1 MTYLL
6 TLEWHVNAKQQ
17 QNFSRRFTDLSDKP
31 RWNKDKVMAAEY
43 LTELRDNQNL
53 RHGTSF
59 DVAFGIIVI
68 LASGFSAY
76 TTYLGFS
83 YDIPAFLAFALAL
96 IIGIGLL
103 SINFKLRE
111 ARRTATGLG
120 GPLVA
125 FLFIFV
131 FSFVSNTNAIY
142 TFFLQRDIVGQTQ
155 EEAWRVFDSETT
167 NVLAELDRDPQLVR
181 FEAQKTA
188 LAIARQNLKEQIV
201 DSNNPGLG
209 SLAQSHL
216 NEVSEILGTG
226 LTPLRAP
233 DPSAPMAQHQAY
245 AERLDTFIAD
255 QAQTEFANGDG
266 VAFVELT
273 DKIHQLRGFY
283 EDKIRSKEYR
293 SDTTDLMKRDLDA
306 ITFKARD
313 LLDKDLK
320 LATINNSADATG
332 SFQYTWTNFV
342 NWISPAAIILSVLLG
357 ALLDILAPVLA
368 LLLYRSEEVY

>member
-6 TLEWHVNAKQQ
+6 TLEWRVNAKQQ
-17 QNFSRRFTDLSDKP
+17 QNFSRRFPDLSDKP
-31 RWNKDKVMAAEY
+31 RWNEDKVMAAEY

>member
-1 MTYLL
+1 
-6 TLEWHVNAKQQ
+6 
-17 QNFSRRFTDLSDKP
+17 
-31 RWNKDKVMAAEY
+31 MAAEY

-103 SINFKLRE
+103 AINFKLRE

-216 NEVSEILGTG
+216 DEVSEILGTG

-342 NWISPAAIILSVLLG
+342 DWISPAAIILSVLLG

>member
-1 MTYLL
+1 
-6 TLEWHVNAKQQ
+6 
-17 QNFSRRFTDLSDKP
+17 
-31 RWNKDKVMAAEY
+31 MASEY
-43 LTELRDNQNL
+43 LTELRGVGSL

-59 DVAFGIIVI
+59 DVAFGTIVI

-96 IIGIGLL
+96 IIGIGLV

-125 FLFIFV
+125 FLFVFV
-131 FSFVSNTNAIY
+131 FSFISNTNAIY
-142 TFFLQRDIVGQTQ
+142 TFFLQGDIIGQTQ
-155 EEAWRVFDSETT
+155 EEAWRIFDSETT
-167 NVLAELDRDPQLVR
+167 KVLAELDKTPALID
-181 FEAQKTA
+181 FETRKKD
-188 LAIARQNLKEQIV
+188 LIIARQNLKKQIV

-209 SLAQSHL
+209 SLARSHL
-216 NEVSEILGTG
+216 NEISEILGVR

-233 DPSAPMAQHQAY
+233 DPSAPMSQHHSY
-245 AERLDTFIAD
+245 ADRLDTFIAE
-255 QAQTEFANGDG
+255 QATTEFANSEGAR
-266 VAFVELT
+266 VIESV
-273 DKIHQLRGFY
+273 DKIHQLREFY
-283 EDKIRSKEYR
+283 ENKIRSKEYR

-313 LLDKDLK
+313 LLGKNLP
-320 LATINNSADATG
+320 LASINNSADETG
-332 SFQYTWTNFV
+332 SFQYTWTNFA

-357 ALLDILAPVLA
+357 ALLDILAPILA

>member
-1 MTYLL
+1 
-6 TLEWHVNAKQQ
+6 
-17 QNFSRRFTDLSDKP
+17 
-31 RWNKDKVMAAEY
+31 MASEY
-43 LTELRDNQNL
+43 LTEMRPGDSL

-83 YDIPAFLAFALAL
+83 YDIPKFLAFALAL

-103 SINFKLRE
+103 AINFKLRD
-111 ARRTATGLG
+111 AKRYATGLA
-120 GPLVA
+120 GPLIA
-125 FLFIFV
+125 FLFVFV

-142 TFFLQRDIVGQTQ
+142 TFFLQRDIIGQTQ

-167 NVLAELDRDPQLVR
+167 NVLAQLGQAPALINL
-181 FEAQKTA
+181 EQQKKR
-188 LAIARQNLKEQIV
+188 LAIARQNLKKQIN
-201 DSNNPGLG
+201 DRNNPGLG

-216 NEVSEILGTG
+216 NEVSEILNTR
-226 LTPLRAP
+226 LTPLRPP
-233 DPSAPMAQHQAY
+233 DPSAPMARHQGY
-245 AERLDTFIAD
+245 ADRLDDFIEE
-255 QAQTEFANGDG
+255 QAKTEFANSEG
-266 VAFVELT
+266 VAVIELV
-273 DKIHQLRGFY
+273 DKIHRLRNFY

-313 LLDKDLK
+313 LLGKSLT
-320 LATINNSADATG
+320 LETINNSADETG

-342 NWISPAAIILSVLLG
+342 NWISPAAIILSILLG
-357 ALLDILAPVLA
+357 ALLDILAPVLS
-368 LLLYRSEEVY
+368 LTLYRSEEEY

>member
-188 LAIARQNLKEQIV
+188 LAVARQNLKEQIV

-216 NEVSEILGTG
+216 DEVSEIIGTE

-233 DPSAPMAQHQAY
+233 DPSAPTAQHRAY

-273 DKIHQLRGFY
+273 DKIHQLRAFY

>member
-6 TLEWHVNAKQQ
+6 TLEWHVNAKQH
-17 QNFSRRFTDLSDKP
+17 QNFSRRFPDLSDKP

-103 SINFKLRE
+103 AINFKLRE

-167 NVLAELDRDPQLVR
+167 NVLAELDGDPQLVR

-188 LAIARQNLKEQIV
+188 LAIARQNLREQIV

-216 NEVSEILGTG
+216 NEVSEIIGTR

-255 QAQTEFANGDG
+255 QAQTELANGDG